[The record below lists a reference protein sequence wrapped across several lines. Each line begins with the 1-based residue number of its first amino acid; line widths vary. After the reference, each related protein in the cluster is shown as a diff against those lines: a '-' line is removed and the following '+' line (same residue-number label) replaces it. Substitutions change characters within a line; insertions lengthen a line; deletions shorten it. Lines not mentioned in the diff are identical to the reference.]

1 MSDIY
6 YGRSVHPWAPEIE
19 DWAEESQLEKERLK
33 SYQQT
38 ILQVGS
44 LLHQPPFSSSQTSG
58 FFEKKSLICLEGK
71 LSARSA
77 FVPIFE

>member
-6 YGRSVHPWAPEIE
+6 YGRTVHPWAPEIE

-44 LLHQPPFSSSQTSG
+44 LLHQPLFPLKLAAFL
-58 FFEKKSLICLEGK
+58 KSLICLEGK
-71 LSARSA
+71 SSARSA